1 MAYLNLNKEK
11 TEATVEELNVLLA
24 NYHVYYQELRNFHW
38 NVEGTNFFDLH
49 EQFEDMYDDAK
60 EKIDEIA
67 ERILTLRFTP
77 DSHLATYLEKSNI
90 KESPKG
96 LNDRQMVDTLLEDHE
111 TIIQQMRKVVNTADE
126 ANDEGTIDLVGAYIR
141 ELEKTSWMLDVWTK
155 KIKN

>member
-11 TEATVEELNVLLA
+11 TETTVEELNILLA
-24 NYHVYYQELRNFHW
+24 DYHLYYQELRNFHW

-77 DSHLATYLEKSNI
+77 DSNMTTYLEKSNV

-111 TIIQQMRKVVNTADE
+111 IIIQQMRKVVNTADE

>member
-1 MAYLNLNKEK
+1 MAYLNLDREK
-11 TEATVEELNVLLA
+11 TETTVEELNVLLA
-24 NYHVYYQELRNFHW
+24 DYHLYYQELRNFHW

-49 EQFEDMYDDAK
+49 EQFEEMYDDAK

-77 DSHLATYLEKSNI
+77 DSNMTTYLEKSNI

-111 TIIQQMRKVVNTADE
+111 IIIQQMRKVVNTADK